1 MKVIRTY
8 LPAILAVS
16 CWSLSFVW
24 IKDAYADFT
33 PLSLVMVRLLGASVL
48 LIIIGLISKK
58 LQRIKRGDLLLFIT
72 LAFFEPFLY
81 FLGESFGM
89 TMVSSTLGA
98 VIVSTIPL
106 FTPLLSYV
114 LLKEKV
120 SVSNVIGII
129 LSLLGVL
136 IIVVKFDGGL
146 SAPLAGILLMFLA
159 VFAAIFYPIFLK
171 KLAHHY
177 TGVSIVAY
185 QSIFGIFFFLP
196 LFVYFDYKTF
206 IATSFSSDSIIAAI
220 ELTIFAS
227 TLAFLFF
234 TESVRRIGVM
244 RSNVFANLIPVL
256 TAMLAFFFRGEDLS
270 SQKIAGISI
279 VIIGLFVSQMKFKRR
294 HETKS

>member
-120 SVSNVIGII
+120 SVSNVIGIL

-171 KLAHHY
+171 KLAHRY